1 MSILP
6 AMGEIGGKW
15 GREREGGW
23 GTFTVRA
30 ACGQKV
36 GLYFADVVASKFML
50 RAKFYKEL
58 FSLSGFLFPFRG
70 ILKSE
75 AICKRF
81 IIFVKLWDEEKNLS
95 CFTSTRRK
103 RWNISVI
110 KHSRLNSLAK
120 IFPKLPPKANS
131 MSFVRWTKIFST
143 QHFLWR
149 LVCTVCDCNHPNPNR
164 KLWL

>member
-1 MSILP
+1 
-6 AMGEIGGKW
+6 MGEIGGGDVRKI
-15 GREREGGW
+15 EREGGW

-81 IIFVKLWDEEKNLS
+81 IIFVKLWDEEKKSFLLH
-95 CFTSTRRK
+95 FYTS
-103 RWNISVI
+103 
-110 KHSRLNSLAK
+110 
-120 IFPKLPPKANS
+120 
-131 MSFVRWTKIFST
+131 
-143 QHFLWR
+143 
-149 LVCTVCDCNHPNPNR
+149 
-164 KLWL
+164 